1 MNTMDIRRIFLLL
14 LTPTIVF
21 GCRNADNELI
31 DNNPVVENNVNTE
44 EDSWLANNPEWVY
57 AEHWW
62 NVFDDSDVSEG
73 NSRTSETRNTVA
85 SRERWDTIR
94 FYIKDRV
101 KIEGKNY
108 YRLFMDKSSRKANS
122 NETLRIES
130 NKFVMSIREKNHC
143 IYALTKDLKEYQ
155 YTNKP
160 IQYITEGSDCIIYDF
175 NLEKGYQQTVNDPN
189 TSDSE
194 NADYLVFQIKDIT
207 TYTLL
212 NGKNIMRQ
220 IIWGGDEILEDIGS
234 VKELFYNPHPC
245 WDVLPTDG
253 TQYERHLES
262 FSLNG
267 ETLYNN
273 KF

>member
-1 MNTMDIRRIFLLL
+1 
-14 LTPTIVF
+14 
-21 GCRNADNELI
+21 
-31 DNNPVVENNVNTE
+31 
-44 EDSWLANNPEWVY
+44 
-57 AEHWW
+57 
-62 NVFDDSDVSEG
+62 
-73 NSRTSETRNTVA
+73 
-85 SRERWDTIR
+85 
-94 FYIKDRV
+94 
-101 KIEGKNY
+101 
-108 YRLFMDKSSRKANS
+108 
-122 NETLRIES
+122 
-130 NKFVMSIREKNHC
+130 MSIREKDHR

-175 NLEKGYQQTVNDPN
+175 NLEKGYQQIVNDPY

-194 NADYLVFQIKDIT
+194 NADYLVFQIKDIN
-207 TYTLL
+207 TYILL

-234 VKELFYNPHPC
+234 VKELFCNPHPC
-245 WDVLPTDG
+245 WNELPTDG